1 MSLVR
6 ALKSPERR
14 NKIAADAVH
23 EAEAAVAA
31 RGGINGAAAKL
42 GLDTINRLRPG
53 FLQRHVHALLPDWAE
68 VLEPYWQES
77 NNDQGLAAH
86 LVEHNAV
93 VAKELLAVTDAYV
106 SRASDAKA
114 IAAYNHL
121 RPRANERVA
130 EQMPRIASFVER
142 NA

>member
-68 VLEPYWQES
+68 VLEPYLS
-77 NNDQGLAAH
+77 LIH
-86 LVEHNAV
+86 
-93 VAKELLAVTDAYV
+93 
-106 SRASDAKA
+106 
-114 IAAYNHL
+114 I
-121 RPRANERVA
+121 
-130 EQMPRIASFVER
+130 
-142 NA
+142 